1 MPESRRARILLLI
14 KGLGVGGA
22 ERLLESSLPHLDRS
36 RFDYQIAYL
45 LPWKAALVPAFE
57 AARVPVHNLGMRF
70 PVDPRPLQR
79 LVALLRREQID
90 VVHAH
95 LPVAGICGRIAAR
108 LAGVRHV
115 VYTEHNV
122 PDRYALPT
130 RVLNQRTYRMNTL
143 VVAVSDEVRRAV
155 ESYANGRPAI
165 VTVQNAVDADALAAM
180 PVERDA
186 VRREFGFAS
195 DAPVVATVG
204 NMTPKKGHTY
214 LLAAAAQVL
223 TQYPAARFLLVGL
236 GPLAEAL
243 KAEAG
248 RRGLEGR
255 FVFTG
260 FRPDAVRLV
269 AAADVFVLSSVHEGL
284 PIALLEAMALGKPSV
299 VTRVGGVPE
308 ATDETSSV
316 LVPSQDAGALADGIG
331 RLLASPDLRGRMGAA
346 AHAKSQARYGV
357 PQMVR
362 TIEQLYSG
370 LLQGGRV

>member
-1 MPESRRARILLLI
+1 MPEPRRARILMLI

-22 ERLLESSLPHLDRS
+22 ERLLEAALPHLDRS

-108 LAGVRHV
+108 LAGVRYV

-122 PDRYALPT
+122 PDRYAFPT

-155 ESYANGRPAI
+155 EGYANGRPAI

-248 RRGLEGR
+248 RHGLEGR

-269 AAADVFVLSSVHEGL
+269 AAADVFVLSSLHEGL

-346 AHAKSQARYGV
+346 ARAKSQARYGV

-370 LLQGGRV
+370 LLQGGRA